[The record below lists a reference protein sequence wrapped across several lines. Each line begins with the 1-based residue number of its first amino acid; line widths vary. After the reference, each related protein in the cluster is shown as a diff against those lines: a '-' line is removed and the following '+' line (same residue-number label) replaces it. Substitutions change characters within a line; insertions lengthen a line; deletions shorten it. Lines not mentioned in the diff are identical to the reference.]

1 MVTIPSPKYVA
12 EKLGLPEEI
21 ILREGTRLFLENE
34 LRNVRA
40 EITRIRFKHGINS
53 SEELWR
59 KIEAGELTESECL
72 DDLMR
77 LEYLEAMEYLM
88 AARGLLRVQAK
99 RK

>member
-1 MVTIPSPKYVA
+1 MVTILSPKDVA

-40 EITRIRFKHGINS
+40 EITRICSKYGISS

-59 KIEAGELTESECL
+59 KIEAGEFTESECL

-77 LEYLEAMEYLM
+77 LEYLEARLEVILE
-88 AARGLLRVQAK
+88 LLRGSK
-99 RK
+99 

>member
-1 MVTIPSPKYVA
+1 MVTIISPKDVA
-12 EKLGLPEEI
+12 KKLGLPEEI

-40 EITRIRFKHGINS
+40 EITRICSKHGISS

-59 KIEAGELTESECL
+59 KIEAGEFTESECL

-77 LEYLEAMEYLM
+77 LEYLEARLEVILE
-88 AARGLLRVQAK
+88 LLRGSK
-99 RK
+99 